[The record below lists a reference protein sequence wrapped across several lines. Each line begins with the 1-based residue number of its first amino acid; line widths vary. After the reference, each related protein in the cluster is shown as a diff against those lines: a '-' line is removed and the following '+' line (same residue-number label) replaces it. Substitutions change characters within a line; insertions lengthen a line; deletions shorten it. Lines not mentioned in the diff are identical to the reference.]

1 MAKGGGRK
9 PSEKQMSPAQGS
21 GGGKFG
27 SRTLIGV
34 TPALSAEDA
43 ERAAEAFVPLWQL
56 DDAPFAAG
64 AKLGEDD
71 LRSLAGP
78 LTAPLALQH
87 APPPVIRAATSA
99 AGSTDSSVDPR
110 HELATRATVKMT
122 PVPAALHQ
130 PSPAHPTEPELPSV
144 IVAEPEPVLPAA
156 PVSAGPISAQ
166 PISAQPISAQPASEP
181 PAPARKTDPPAR
193 RAPPLAATQPMSGLV
208 SLATSPAPTAVYA
221 LPRSRT
227 PMLVG
232 IGGAGVVILGIVIYL
247 ASGSSAS
254 DASKSTTAV
263 TAPTTHGTQPTVNI
277 PPPPPIDEA
286 PPAPTATATATA
298 IVPPPQRLPPVAA
311 QPATPTPTSVPVTT
325 PAVYTPPTA
334 APAQTPRMA
343 ANPPAPPPQTQTRKP
358 PKNPPPPPAPGG
370 IVRDNPF

>member
-130 PSPAHPTEPELPSV
+130 PSPAHPTEPELPVGDRRRARTRAPGS
-144 IVAEPEPVLPAA
+144 ACLGRSHLGATDLPHSRSPHSRPPSRRRRRGRRIRQPGERLRSRRPSRCRGWSPSRRARRR
-156 PVSAGPISAQ
+156 PRSMPCLEVGRRCSSGSAGPAW
-166 PISAQPISAQPASEP
+166 
-181 PAPARKTDPPAR
+181 
-193 RAPPLAATQPMSGLV
+193 
-208 SLATSPAPTAVYA
+208 
-221 LPRSRT
+221 
-227 PMLVG
+227 
-232 IGGAGVVILGIVIYL
+232 
-247 ASGSSAS
+247 
-254 DASKSTTAV
+254 
-263 TAPTTHGTQPTVNI
+263 
-277 PPPPPIDEA
+277 
-286 PPAPTATATATA
+286 
-298 IVPPPQRLPPVAA
+298 
-311 QPATPTPTSVPVTT
+311 
-325 PAVYTPPTA
+325 
-334 APAQTPRMA
+334 
-343 ANPPAPPPQTQTRKP
+343 
-358 PKNPPPPPAPGG
+358 
-370 IVRDNPF
+370 